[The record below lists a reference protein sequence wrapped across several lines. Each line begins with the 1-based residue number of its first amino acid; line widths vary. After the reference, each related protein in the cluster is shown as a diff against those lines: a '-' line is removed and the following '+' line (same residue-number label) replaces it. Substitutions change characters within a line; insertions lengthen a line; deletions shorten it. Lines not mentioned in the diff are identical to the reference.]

1 MRIVLQKLKQTT
13 KVEEK
18 NSSQVEHMK
27 VETESIKSE
36 RDEFKHDE
44 DGIVDVEMKQNNESN
59 ELIQGLEI
67 VDMRNSSGVDCSSL
81 EEHKTKDV
89 EAKPSMICIVE
100 PPTKT
105 KRSRKKIQKVE
116 IIEQPL
122 EKKTKAT
129 KRKSTSQ
136 SKSNAKRKKTTKD
149 TTADLDSKKSV
160 TGRPKRASAVKAG
173 ENFTLL
179 KAWYDGCLSE
189 MSTRTERS
197 RSFQRQSDFQC
208 CCVSEVVSD
217 NVVEC
222 PKCRTWQHAECVGYD
237 ETSADYEYY
246 CFRCWVDI
254 PPLISSGTVI
264 ISPEAISQQWVSEV
278 RLSVYSLAYLSI
290 PSKVIG
296 IANKIINIYC
306 RTTY

>member
-1 MRIVLQKLKQTT
+1 MRIVLQKFKQTT

-18 NSSQVEHMK
+18 NSSQVEQMK
-27 VETESIKSE
+27 VETVSIKSE

-59 ELIQGLEI
+59 ELKQGLKI

-81 EEHKTKDV
+81 EEHKIKDV
-89 EAKPSMICIVE
+89 EAKPSTICIVE
-100 PPTKT
+100 PPAKT

-116 IIEQPL
+116 NIEQPL
-122 EKKTKAT
+122 EKKTRAT
-129 KRKSTSQ
+129 KRKSPSQ
-136 SKSNAKRKKTTKD
+136 SKSNAKRKKTSKD
-149 TTADLDSKKSV
+149 TAADLDSKKPI

-208 CCVSEVVSD
+208 CCVNEVVSD

-237 ETSADYEYY
+237 KTSADYEYY

-278 RLSVYSLAYLSI
+278 RLSDYRSI
-290 PSKVIG
+290 PREVIG
-296 IANKIINIYC
+296 IANKIINIYTC

>member
-1 MRIVLQKLKQTT
+1 MSIVLQKLKQTT

-18 NSSQVEHMK
+18 NSSEVEQMK
-27 VETESIKSE
+27 VEATVSMKSE
-36 RDEFKHDE
+36 RDEFNHDK

-59 ELIQGLEI
+59 ELKHGLET

-81 EEHKTKDV
+81 EEHKTKDN
-89 EAKPSMICIVE
+89 EAKPSTICIVE
-100 PPTKT
+100 PPPKT
-105 KRSRKKIQKVE
+105 KRSRRKIQKVE
-116 IIEQPL
+116 TIEPPI

-129 KRKSTSQ
+129 KRKCPSQ

-149 TTADLDSKKSV
+149 PAADLDSKKP
-160 TGRPKRASAVKAG
+160 TKGRPKRASAVKAG

-278 RLSVYSLAYLSI
+278 RLSVYSRSLLVYS
-290 PSKVIG
+290 
-296 IANKIINIYC
+296 
-306 RTTY
+306 